1 MALLDTHGETAHKK
15 SWQAVAMGG
24 TPQKGTIPISMTVY
38 RNAAKGTGLRLMP
51 RDETNRKKFAHPMFP
66 RTFLSIDEA
75 TTTIEIAAD
84 SESYLHQLATDLA
97 LPRYKRD

>member
-1 MALLDTHGETAHKK
+1 MKTQSEPTYKK
-15 SWQAVAMGG
+15 YWQAVAMGVQ
-24 TPQKGTIPISMTVY
+24 PEKDRIPIDIGVFRSLL
-38 RNAAKGTGLRLMP
+38 KGTGLRVMP
-51 RDETNRKKFAHPMFP
+51 RDETSRKRFAHPMFP

-84 SESYLHQLATDLA
+84 SESYLQQLATDLD